1 MTYKKILFTGPP
13 GCGKSTLI
21 ERIIQRIET
30 PATGFFTREI
40 REKGQR
46 VGFSINTLDLKQGL
60 LAHKR
65 IKSNYMVGKYG
76 VNLADID
83 KIAVPSMMPERPDAL
98 VVIDE
103 IGKMECFSELFRET
117 LVKVLDSNHLVIGSI
132 SLKGD
137 RFIRKIK
144 ARVDVLLVLV
154 SQQNR
159 DALARKY
166 HEEYQK
172 EFIKKII

>member
-1 MTYKKILFTGPP
+1 MKSKKILFTGLP

-21 ERIIQRIET
+21 EKIIQRTET

-46 VGFSINTLDLKQGL
+46 VGFTINTLDCKHGL
-60 LAHKR
+60 LAHKC

-76 VNLADID
+76 VNMAVID
-83 KIAVPSMMPERPDAL
+83 KIVVPSMIPERPDTL

-103 IGKMECFSELFRET
+103 IGKMECFSELFRKT
-117 LVKVLDSNHLVIGSI
+117 LVKVLDSNHRVIGSI

-137 RFIRKIK
+137 RFIQKIK
-144 ARVDVLLVLV
+144 AREDVLLVHV
-154 SQQNR
+154 SKHNR
-159 DALARKY
+159 DELVDKY
-166 HEEYQK
+166 
-172 EFIKKII
+172 FT